1 MTPSPRRREVPRFAA
16 LVLLCSLFT
25 PLLATELLHDFDG
38 DGRDE
43 KLVSTPTSSHIEQR
57 NEEGAWE
64 RADYALP
71 EGLSP
76 MDAAG
81 GDSGLRFVDL
91 NGDGFDD
98 ILFCNDEKLVIHLW
112 NTTVKPAL
120 GWTKGW
126 SQKVRAETKKDSAE
140 ILPSLVEKNVRAEG
154 GDLIV
159 EGVSEKWKLRD
170 LIAFDLPKPLSPEE
184 ALEAFTVR
192 PGFEVEL
199 VASEPV
205 VVDPVAMNWDEGG
218 NLWVVEMRDY
228 PLGIDGKG
236 KPGGVIKKL
245 QDRDGDGHYEDS
257 TLFLEG
263 VTYPTGVFPWRKGVL
278 YTATPDIVYAEDTD
292 GDGRAETREVLFTGF
307 RPGNQQHLV
316 NGFEWGLDGWI
327 YVANGDSGGTVKSLQ
342 TGKELSIRGRD
353 FRFKPDTGEMETVSA
368 QTQFGLRRD
377 DWGNWFGNNN
387 SIWLWHVVMPEH
399 YLRRNPKLAV
409 KGVRRTIA
417 DYPEAT
423 RVFPTSSAIERPNQP
438 WSLNHVTSACS
449 PVLYRDDFFG
459 ADFAR
464 TAWISEPVHNL
475 IHREVLVPEGVSFRS
490 ERAAGEERS
499 EFLSSSDHWFRPTG
513 LSIGPDGCL
522 YIADMYRFVIEH
534 PEWIS
539 PEMQSRIDLRAG
551 EDKGRIYRVK
561 PAGKARRPIP
571 HLADLPAVELVR
583 AMNSASGWQRDTA
596 MRLLKNRSSPEGI
609 AELKALTR
617 PPHAPQVRVQ
627 ALATLGYLE
636 ALTEDHLVEGLSDPH
651 SEMKIA
657 ALRQT
662 DSYLPKSD
670 RLFQAMTALAHDR
683 AETVRRQ
690 LAFSLGEWPE
700 DRALPVL
707 QILTQT
713 AGEEIR
719 LAVQSSLSP
728 DAKLFQ
734 QLQAAHADAG
744 AEAIDLG
751 LKPSS
756 PDRAAVIAKYAAL
769 SELKGKPE
777 QGKVLFQ
784 TLCAICHS
792 FRGEG
797 QTLGPDLGMTSTKPV
812 DWLLHAI
819 LDPNQIVESRYQA
832 WNVTTTSGQS
842 VVGIITTET
851 VNNLLVKLP
860 GGAEQAVLRDEVAK
874 QEPLSVSLMP
884 TGFEST
890 LPPQGM
896 ADLIE
901 YLRSKGS

>member
-1 MTPSPRRREVPRFAA
+1 MTPSHRRREVPRFAA

-43 KLVSTPTSSHIEQR
+43 KLVSTPTSSHIDQR
-57 NEEGAWE
+57 NKSGAWE

-81 GDSGLRFVDL
+81 GDAGLRFVDL
-91 NGDGFDD
+91 NEDGFDD

-126 SQKVRAETKKDSAE
+126 SQKVRAETKKDSTD
-140 ILPSLVEKNVRAEG
+140 ILPSLVGKIVRAED

-170 LIAFDLPKPLSPEE
+170 LIAFDIPKPLSPEE

-205 VVDPVAMNWDEGG
+205 VVDPVAMNWDEVG

-245 QDRDGDGHYEDS
+245 QDRDGDGHYEDH

-263 VTYPTGVFPWRKGVL
+263 LTYPTGVFPWGKGVL

-292 GDGRAETREVLFTGF
+292 GDGSADTREVLFTGF

-409 KGVRRTIA
+409 KSVRRTIT

-459 ADFAR
+459 TDFAR

-475 IHREVLVPEGVSFRS
+475 IHREVLIPEGVSFRS
-490 ERAAGEERS
+490 ERAKGEERS

-571 HLADLPAVELVR
+571 HLADLSPVELVR

-596 MRLLKNRSSPEGI
+596 MRLLKDRNSSEGI
-609 AELKALTR
+609 AELNALTR

-636 ALTEDHLVEGLSDPH
+636 ALTEDHLIEGLSDPH
-651 SEMKIA
+651 SEVKIE

-662 DSYLPKSD
+662 DGYLPKSD
-670 RLFQAMTALAHDR
+670 RLFHAM
-683 AETVRRQ
+683 
-690 LAFSLGEWPE
+690 
-700 DRALPVL
+700 
-707 QILTQT
+707 
-713 AGEEIR
+713 
-719 LAVQSSLSP
+719 
-728 DAKLFQ
+728 
-734 QLQAAHADAG
+734 
-744 AEAIDLG
+744 
-751 LKPSS
+751 
-756 PDRAAVIAKYAAL
+756 
-769 SELKGKPE
+769 
-777 QGKVLFQ
+777 
-784 TLCAICHS
+784 
-792 FRGEG
+792 
-797 QTLGPDLGMTSTKPV
+797 
-812 DWLLHAI
+812 
-819 LDPNQIVESRYQA
+819 
-832 WNVTTTSGQS
+832 
-842 VVGIITTET
+842 
-851 VNNLLVKLP
+851 
-860 GGAEQAVLRDEVAK
+860 
-874 QEPLSVSLMP
+874 
-884 TGFEST
+884 
-890 LPPQGM
+890 
-896 ADLIE
+896 
-901 YLRSKGS
+901 

>member
-756 PDRAAVIAKYAAL
+756 PDRAAVIAKYATL